1 MEDFTHFNPICRGW
15 GVKMAPFRVF
25 AKCLNDLANFH
36 QTLWLLRQL
45 GTNHYF
51 SNGGYH
57 FSKAWTQF
65 FLNFSLSKQFFS
77 EILVRQTI
85 YFFNL
90 LKSNNFF
97 SSMGYSRIYGIKGNL
112 SNSTLYRCKGKLLV
126 DADYAA
132 LSKAVLYTIICTRGS
147 ISPDKV
153 SLPAGKQPNLLFFK
167 GLRKTAKCLMKLGTP
182 ASRP

>member
-1 MEDFTHFNPICRGW
+1 MVIYIHPLNF
-15 GVKMAPFRVF
+15 VKMHGNIILHPS
-25 AKCLNDLANFH
+25 FH
-36 QTLWLLRQL
+36 QVLDPCLKGRTIIFLMGR
-45 GTNHYF
+45 
-51 SNGGYH
+51 GYH

-112 SNSTLYRCKGKLLV
+112 SNSTLYRCRGKLLV
-126 DADYAA
+126 DAGYAA
-132 LSKAVLYTIICTRGS
+132 LSNAVLYTVISTRGS
-147 ISPDKV
+147 LSLDKV
-153 SLPAGKQPNLLFFK
+153 S
-167 GLRKTAKCLMKLGTP
+167 
-182 ASRP
+182 

>member
-1 MEDFTHFNPICRGW
+1 MVYAVSEI
-15 GVKMAPFRVF
+15 
-25 AKCLNDLANFH
+25 
-36 QTLWLLRQL
+36 L

-51 SNGGYH
+51 SNGGGGYH

-97 SSMGYSRIYGIKGNL
+97 LPWVILVSMEL
-112 SNSTLYRCKGKLLV
+112 
-126 DADYAA
+126 
-132 LSKAVLYTIICTRGS
+132 
-147 ISPDKV
+147 KV
-153 SLPAGKQPNLLFFK
+153 I
-167 GLRKTAKCLMKLGTP
+167 
-182 ASRP
+182 